1 MNLSTIPKDTSIP
14 KPSLT
19 WRYSME
25 SGASLRMMMK
35 AQSSYW
41 QNPLRTLEPL
51 RLVEVEDTR
60 NSRPEKK
67 ISGTLC
73 HNRWRR
79 EDKHA

>member
-1 MNLSTIPKDTSIP
+1 MPPSTSIDVAG
-14 KPSLT
+14 S
-19 WRYSME
+19 
-25 SGASLRMMMK
+25 
-35 AQSSYW
+35 
-41 QNPLRTLEPL
+41 LEPL